1 MAWCPV
7 APSHYLTD
15 VDSSLSVSSGDTF
28 LREVQQEIFM
38 LAILDMSLKKYF
50 LSLQLQFSRV
60 KELSECSGLKSS
72 CIGSIHLY
80 TSYVQ
85 WVCVKTVLWMLMS
98 WYISAR
104 ALAATVLSGN
114 R

>member
-1 MAWCPV
+1 M
-7 APSHYLTD
+7 
-15 VDSSLSVSSGDTF
+15 
-28 LREVQQEIFM
+28 QQEILM
-38 LAILDMSLKKYF
+38 LVILDMSLKNYF
-50 LSLQLQFSRV
+50 LRLQLQFSGV
-60 KELSECSGLKSS
+60 KELSECSGVKSF
-72 CIGSIHLY
+72 CIGSIHLH

-104 ALAATVLSGN
+104 ALAATVLSDN